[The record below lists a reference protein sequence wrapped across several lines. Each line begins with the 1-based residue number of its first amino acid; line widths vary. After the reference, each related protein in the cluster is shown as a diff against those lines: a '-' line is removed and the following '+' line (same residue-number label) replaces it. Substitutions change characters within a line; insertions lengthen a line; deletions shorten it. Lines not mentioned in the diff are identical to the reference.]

1 MIDQLKQHLL
11 KTVDGLD
18 PEQAQQAAQSA
29 VGFIKG
35 RLPGPIGDRLE
46 ELVDGDGQG
55 DVDLGQLGSTIKGF
69 LGGR

>member
-1 MIDQLKQHLL
+1 MIEQLKQHLL

-18 PEQAQQAAQSA
+18 PEQAQKAALSA

-35 RLPGPIGDRLE
+35 RLPGPLGDKLE
-46 ELVDGDGQG
+46 ELVDGDGKG
-55 DVDLGQLGSTIKGF
+55 DVDLGSLGDTLKGF